1 MVLFYRTWA
10 PIEISEPSVPIAI
23 TGEYENMAISIHPA
37 VDQGVK
43 PGMADFAGGT
53 VRCQCSENAVEV
65 TVASQTANSHVC
77 GCTMCWKPA
86 GATFSQIA
94 TAPRDTVSVTANA
107 DKLEIVN
114 PSAAIHRYAC
124 KECGTHMYGRVENE
138 SHPLYGLDFVHTELS
153 DQDGWSPPEFAA
165 FVSSIIEGGSP
176 PDQMDAIRA
185 RLKELGLEPYD
196 CLSPPLMD
204 YLATHAAK
212 ASGALKD

>member
-1 MVLFYRTWA
+1 
-10 PIEISEPSVPIAI
+10 
-23 TGEYENMAISIHPA
+23 MAISIHPA

-43 PGMADFAGGT
+43 PGKADFAGGT
-53 VRCQCSENAVEV
+53 IKCQCSENAVEV
-65 TVASQTANSHVC
+65 TVASQTDNSHIC
-77 GCTMCWKPA
+77 GCTLCWKPA

-114 PSAAIHRYAC
+114 TSAVLQRCAC
-124 KECGTHMYGRVENE
+124 TACGAHMYGRVEIE
-138 SHPLYGLDFVHTELS
+138 GHPLYGLDFVHTELS

-165 FVSSIIEGGSP
+165 FVSSVIEGGSP
-176 PDQMDAIRA
+176 PDQMDAIRG

-204 YLATHAAK
+204 YLSTCAAK